1 MFINCH
7 RKQGFKMF
15 YKEMNEIADEM
26 HSLNITV
33 NSWAFKRN
41 HIILL
46 LSALAFASL
55 NFSLKL
61 WDLSTDQYMDPL
73 FGPTW
78 NSRNNSYE
86 LYITVKV
93 CTQTVLT
100 LMITKMV
107 FFPVSFISASYYCWH
122 MLSKF
127 NKHFSE
133 QVKKSA
139 RDAVLNIEMYRT
151 THLRLCELVSRANG
165 LFYVMLGN
173 MILNYIV
180 VMLILLYLLATPSSR
195 PGTVLEYITT
205 SYWISFGAGFSTIYI
220 IFSQQVYDEVSLT
233 ESLFMLYI

>member
-1 MFINCH
+1 MWISHVVHPRPKIDAWMITIIVISWFITVFIFITAFVLAWGPEDHELKVVSFKGLTIHWTITQAINNWVMFINCH

-15 YKEMNEIADEM
+15 YKEMIKIADEM

-46 LSALAFASL
+46 LSALAFASV

-93 CTQTVLT
+93 CTQTVHT

-133 QVKKSA
+133 QV
-139 RDAVLNIEMYRT
+139 E
-151 THLRLCELVSRANG
+151 
-165 LFYVMLGN
+165 
-173 MILNYIV
+173 LNYFI
-180 VMLILLYLLATPSSR
+180 
-195 PGTVLEYITT
+195 
-205 SYWISFGAGFSTIYI
+205 
-220 IFSQQVYDEVSLT
+220 
-233 ESLFMLYI
+233 